1 MNKLKTG
8 DQVIVLTGR
17 DKGKR
22 GTVSARVDVDH
33 LLVEGVNVA
42 KKHVK
47 PNPLKGTT
55 GGIVDKT
62 MPIHQSNVAIFNPA
76 SGKADRVGIKL
87 LADGKKVRVFQP
99 TGEEIKAWGLTRLKH
114 KLACSSFTAKRSFPT

>member
-1 MNKLKTG
+1 MNKIRKG

-22 GTVSARVDVDH
+22 GTVSQRVDEDRIVVD
-33 LLVEGVNVA
+33 GVNIV

-47 PNPLKGTT
+47 PNPMKGTT
-55 GGIVDKT
+55 GGVVEKT
-62 MPIHQSNVAIFNPA
+62 MSIHQSNVAIFNPA

-87 LADGKKVRVFQP
+87 LADPKTNKTTRVRVFKSS
-99 TGEEIKAWGLTRLKH
+99 GAEIKA
-114 KLACSSFTAKRSFPT
+114 

>member
-1 MNKLKTG
+1 MNKIRKG
-8 DQVIVLTGR
+8 DQVIVTTGR

-22 GTVSARVDVDH
+22 GTVTQRVDENHVI
-33 LLVEGVNVA
+33 VEGVNVA

-55 GGIVDKT
+55 GGVVDKV

-76 SGKADRVGIKL
+76 TGKADRVAIRL
-87 LADGKKVRVFQP
+87 LTADEKQSRKTKENGVRVFRSS
-99 TGEEIKAWGLTRLKH
+99 GAEIKA
-114 KLACSSFTAKRSFPT
+114 

>member
-1 MNKLKTG
+1 MNKIRKG

-22 GTVSARVDVDH
+22 GTVAVRVDEDHVTVDGIN
-33 LLVEGVNVA
+33 LV

-47 PNPLKGTT
+47 PNPMKGTT
-55 GGIVDKT
+55 GGVVEKT
-62 MPIHQSNVAIFNPA
+62 MPIHQSNIAIYNSA

-87 LADGKKVRVFQP
+87 LADGKKVRVFKSS
-99 TGEEIKAWGLTRLKH
+99 GEEIKV
-114 KLACSSFTAKRSFPT
+114 

>member
-1 MNKLKTG
+1 
-8 DQVIVLTGR
+8 
-17 DKGKR
+17 
-22 GTVSARVDVDH
+22 VSARVDVDH

-87 LADGKKVRVFQP
+87 LADGKKVRVFKSS
-99 TGEEIKAWGLTRLKH
+99 GEEIKA
-114 KLACSSFTAKRSFPT
+114 